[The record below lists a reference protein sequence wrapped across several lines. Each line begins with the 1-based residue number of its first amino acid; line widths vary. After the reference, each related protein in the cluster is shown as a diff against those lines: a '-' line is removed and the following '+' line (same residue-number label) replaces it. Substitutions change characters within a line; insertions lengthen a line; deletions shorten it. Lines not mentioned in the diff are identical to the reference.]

1 MMRKEKAL
9 LKWKMGRKVHVLFD
23 DLVKLSCLVNGIMV
37 VEPKSNDLIRL
48 VKEIGRMPKVEGKGF
63 FLLVA

>member
-1 MMRKEKAL
+1 MRKEKAL
-9 LKWKMGRKVHVLFD
+9 LKWKMGRKVQVLFD

-37 VEPKSNDLIRL
+37 VEPKPDDLIRL
-48 VKEIGRMPKVEGKGF
+48 VKEIGRMPKAEGKGF